1 MVLNLPDEAGDECHF
16 DAPSLAP
23 RAPNGVRDDLGCNM
37 GHWRP
42 SASVSSFSRP
52 QTESTP
58 LDAATAAYFQYSH
71 TLGAF
76 LAGSLSFGSILA
88 DGGATPGVE

>member
-1 MVLNLPDEAGDECHF
+1 MVCETTSDVTWVADGRPRQF
-16 DAPSLAP
+16 LASDHKI
-23 RAPNGVRDDLGCNM
+23 VD
-37 GHWRP
+37 
-42 SASVSSFSRP
+42 
-52 QTESTP
+52 TP

-88 DGGATPGVE
+88 DDGATPGVE